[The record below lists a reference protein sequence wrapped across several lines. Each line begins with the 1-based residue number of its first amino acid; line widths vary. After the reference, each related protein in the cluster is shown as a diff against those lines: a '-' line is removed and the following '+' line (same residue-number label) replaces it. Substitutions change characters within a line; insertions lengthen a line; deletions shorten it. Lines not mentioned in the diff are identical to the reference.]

1 MNLIKNKK
9 INIAVL
15 SITFAIVLYFIL
27 KDNFTAVI
35 NNLFAVDTEIFLL
48 GILIFIL
55 SLFVKSLSL
64 LVFVKEY
71 KKEYSVKKGFSLT
84 LIGQFLN
91 GITPFQSGGQPF
103 QIYLLRKDGVRIS
116 DSTNVMI
123 KDSLSYQIAL
133 TLIGLFDMIIN
144 AVFKIVRIESYF
156 KALIAVGFTVNV
168 VVLTILFLLCGK
180 KKKLIKVAS
189 KILKFTSKLKIMEKL
204 GFPNEKIKNGLTNF
218 SNGGLSKKDRK
229 NLLIAILLNICSL
242 TLLYMVPIFVFRALG
257 IYNISIVDTL
267 MIIAFV
273 TIIGNFIPIP
283 GATGGIEF
291 CFVRLFTLFV
301 KDLAIVSTAVI
312 LWRFIT
318 YFLGMLIGF
327 IVLTIKKGAEI
338 K

>member
-133 TLIGLFDMIIN
+133 TLIGLFDIIIN

-180 KKKLIKVAS
+180 KK
-189 KILKFTSKLKIMEKL
+189 
-204 GFPNEKIKNGLTNF
+204 
-218 SNGGLSKKDRK
+218 
-229 NLLIAILLNICSL
+229 NL
-242 TLLYMVPIFVFRALG
+242 
-257 IYNISIVDTL
+257 
-267 MIIAFV
+267 
-273 TIIGNFIPIP
+273 
-283 GATGGIEF
+283 
-291 CFVRLFTLFV
+291 
-301 KDLAIVSTAVI
+301 
-312 LWRFIT
+312 
-318 YFLGMLIGF
+318 
-327 IVLTIKKGAEI
+327 
-338 K
+338 